1 MFVRVHILSIGK
13 EVHMSTNP
21 SKRHRRQDHEM
32 AKMVQC
38 GLSLLY
44 LAGVA
49 EACQY
54 MVRAGISSSII
65 ERIVSARNV
74 RGAKTPVRVQVSR
87 SS

>member
-1 MFVRVHILSIGK
+1 VFVRVHILSIGK

-21 SKRHRRQDHEM
+21 NKRPRRQDHEM

-54 MVRAGISSSII
+54 MVRAGISGPII

-87 SS
+87 NS

>member
-1 MFVRVHILSIGK
+1 
-13 EVHMSTNP
+13 MSTSL
-21 SKRHRRQDHEM
+21 SKPQRRQDHEM
-32 AKMVQC
+32 AKVVQC

-54 MVRAGISSSII
+54 MTRAGISGHIV
-65 ERIVSARNV
+65 ERIVTARNV
-74 RGAKTPVRVQVSR
+74 RGAKTPVRVSVNQ

>member
-1 MFVRVHILSIGK
+1 MRPYLR
-13 EVHMSTNP
+13 MRRP
-21 SKRHRRQDHEM
+21 RRQDHEM

-54 MVRAGISSSII
+54 MVRVGISSQTI
-65 ERIVSARNV
+65 ERIVAARNV
-74 RGAKTPVRVQVSR
+74 RGARTQIRVSVDQLR
-87 SS
+87 